1 MAVMN
6 NFAINL
12 KNFLKKDY
20 FLYKILYCF
29 LLFLLNLYLSK
40 HSNSFHIMRS
50 HQIRSPF
57 ETFLL
62 PFFFFSLGAILSAI
76 LNSILITLILFDIF
90 IVCKCGVIT
99 DQTIQAIIG
108 TNKHEFFSVLCSSN
122 YLYVLFA
129 FVFVVISTLLSYKL
143 GKFNP
148 KYLTVTAFFLVIPVA
163 NILHVVIM
171 REDNPVVK
179 QALVKDISSFVRRK
193 IPGIIGDVEY
203 AVVQFISPHK
213 DALFQSP
220 PLFHEKQDLS
230 IKGKYKGKSH
240 NIIFV
245 MGESSFVGRYGVY
258 GYKAQNTTPYMNVM
272 AFYKKI
278 CTIPRVHSA
287 ANLTDFSVPMTFSFF
302 APRKQEL
309 LQSEKNIIELA
320 HDNGYKTFWIASQDG
335 SSSYARTYGYISE
348 FSDYVTRQDFNN
360 QKNGVNWQ
368 DESLLPVIKE
378 KFLDGNAYKFYVIHI
393 MGSHE
398 NYKDKRTAEDI
409 SALPNADEYD
419 QSIHRTDRILHQIID
434 MADHEL
440 GDYTLV
446 YTSDHGE
453 VVGMGHGLQYG
464 GYDQYNIPMIVRDPT
479 GEYCRYVE
487 KLRNVDGYY
496 SSLMNK
502 YLILDMLG
510 YDIDPKVIEEA
521 RHTDPILHSDAKVY
535 DYKNIPVSN

>member
-1 MAVMN
+1 MN
-6 NFAINL
+6 NFVINL
-12 KNFLKKDY
+12 NIFLKKDY
-20 FLYKILYCF
+20 FLYKVGYCF
-29 LLFLLNLYLSK
+29 LLFILNFYLST
-40 HSNSFHIMRS
+40 HSGLHLH

-62 PFFFFSLGAILSAI
+62 PFFFFSLGSIPSAV
-76 LNSILITLILFDIF
+76 LNSVLLALIIFDVF
-90 IVCKCGVIT
+90 VVYKCGFIT

-108 TNKHEFFSVLCSSN
+108 TNRHEFISMLCGSN
-122 YLYVLFA
+122 YIAIFFSLLL
-129 FVFVVISTLLSYKL
+129 VIISGFFTYKL
-143 GKFNP
+143 GKFNRKAIFATGLFLLIP
-148 KYLTVTAFFLVIPVA
+148 AMDTA
-163 NILHVVIM
+163 HVVM
-171 REDNPVVK
+171 MGKNNPK
-179 QALVKDISSFVRRK
+179 AKAAIVKDISSCVRRK
-193 IPGIIGDVEY
+193 MPGIIGDVEY
-203 AVVQFISPHK
+203 AIVQFMFLHK

-230 IKGKYKGKSH
+230 IKGKHKGKSY

-360 QKNGVNWQ
+360 QQNGVNWR
-368 DESLLPVIKE
+368 DESLFPVIKE
-378 KFLDGNAYKFYVIHI
+378 KFLDKNPYKFYVIHI

-419 QSIHRTDRILHQIID
+419 QSIHRTDRILHQIIE

>member
-1 MAVMN
+1 MAIMN
-6 NFAINL
+6 NFVINF

-20 FLYKILYCF
+20 FLYKIGYCF
-29 LLFLLNLYLSK
+29 LLFILNFYLAK
-40 HSNSFHIMRS
+40 HSTSHHQLRS
-50 HQIRSPF
+50 SL

-62 PFFFFSLGAILSAI
+62 PFLFFSLGAIPSAI
-76 LNSILITLILFDIF
+76 LNSIFFALILFDI
-90 IVCKCGVIT
+90 VVTYKCNVVT
-99 DQTIQAIIG
+99 NQTIQAIIG
-108 TNKHEFFSVLCSSN
+108 TNKHEIISMFHENSL
-122 YLYVLFA
+122 L
-129 FVFVVISTLLSYKL
+129 VILIL
-143 GKFNP
+143 
-148 KYLTVTAFFLVIPVA
+148 FLVILSGFFSYKISKFNLKEFAVTGLFLSIPVA
-163 NILHVVIM
+163 HISYMIITEKGNFK
-171 REDNPVVK
+171 VK
-179 QALVKDISSFVRRK
+179 MALVKDISSFIRRK
-193 IPGIIGDVEY
+193 LPGIIGDTEY
-203 AVVQFISPHK
+203 AVVQFIRPHK

-220 PLFHEKQDLS
+220 PRFHEKQDLS
-230 IKGKYKGKSH
+230 ISGKHSGKSH

-245 MGESSFVGRYGVY
+245 MGESSIASRYGVY
-258 GYKAQNTTPYMNVM
+258 GYKTQNTTPYLDIM
-272 AFYKKI
+272 AADKKL
-278 CTIPRVHSA
+278 CVIPQTHSA
-287 ANLTDFSVPMTFSFF
+287 ANLTGFSVPMTFSFF
-302 APRKQEL
+302 APSKPEL
-309 LQSEKNIIELA
+309 LLSEKNIIELA
-320 HDNGYKTFWIASQDG
+320 RDNGYQTFWVASQDG
-335 SSSYARTYGYISE
+335 SSFYTRSYGYVSE
-348 FSDYVTRQDFNN
+348 FSNYITRQDFNN
-360 QKNGVNWQ
+360 QQNGVNWR

-378 KFLDGNAYKFYVIHI
+378 KFLDKNPYKFYVIHI

-398 NYKDKRTAEDI
+398 SYADKRTAEDI

-521 RHTDPILHSDAKVY
+521 RHTDPILHSDDKVY

>member
-1 MAVMN
+1 MN
-6 NFAINL
+6 NFVINF

-20 FLYKILYCF
+20 FLYKIGYCF
-29 LLFLLNLYLSK
+29 LLFILNFYLAK
-40 HSNSFHIMRS
+40 HSTSHHQLRS
-50 HQIRSPF
+50 SL

-62 PFFFFSLGAILSAI
+62 PFFFFSLGAVAFAI
-76 LNSILITLILFDIF
+76 LNSVLFSLILFDIF
-90 IVCKCGVIT
+90 VVFKCGFVT
-99 DQTIQAIIG
+99 DQNIQAIVG
-108 TNKHEFFSVLCSSN
+108 TNKHEFISMLHGSN
-122 YLYVLFA
+122 CIAIFIFLSLIILSGLF
-129 FVFVVISTLLSYKL
+129 SYKV
-143 GKFNP
+143 GKFSL
-148 KYLTVTAFFLVIPVA
+148 KGLFVTALFLIIPIA
-163 NILHVVIM
+163 HALHIIAM
-171 REDNPVVK
+171 GKYNPVIK
-179 QALVKDISSFVRRK
+179 QALIKDISSCVRRK
-193 IPGIIGDVEY
+193 MPGIIGDVEY
-203 AVVQFISPHK
+203 AIVQFMFLHK
-213 DALFQSP
+213 DALFQFP
-220 PLFHEKQDLS
+220 PRFHEKQDLS
-230 IKGKYKGKSH
+230 IRKRYNGKNH

-245 MGESSFVGRYGVY
+245 MGETSLASRYGVY
-258 GYKAQNTTPYMNVM
+258 GYKTQNTTPYLDMM
-272 AFYKKI
+272 AANKKL
-278 CTIPRVHSA
+278 CVIPRTHSA
-287 ANLTDFSVPMTFSFF
+287 ANLTGFSVPMTFSFF
-302 APRKQEL
+302 APNQQDL
-309 LQSEKNIIELA
+309 LLSEKNIIELA
-320 HDNGYKTFWIASQDG
+320 RDNSYKTFWIASQDG
-335 SSSYARTYGYISE
+335 SSAYARTYGYISE